1 MIPDKI
7 RSAAKIAVGCI
18 KPNERIVYYIG
29 SLSEDAL
36 KKKTNSP
43 ERVEIERIK
52 LLARM
57 GYNNGHCVL
66 VQSRFGSSYAYTAI
80 GLPYPREKPSD
91 VLEVS
96 GPASVGLDEILKEA
110 RACLT

>member
-43 ERVEIERIK
+43 ERMEIERIK
-52 LLARM
+52 LLVRV
-57 GYNNGHCVL
+57 GYNKGYCAL
-66 VQSRFGSSYAYTAI
+66 VQSRFGDAYAYTAV
-80 GLPYPREKPSD
+80 GMPYPRETPAD
-91 VLEVS
+91 QFEIS
-96 GPASVGLDEILKEA
+96 GPASAGLAEIIKEA
-110 RACLT
+110 MACLT